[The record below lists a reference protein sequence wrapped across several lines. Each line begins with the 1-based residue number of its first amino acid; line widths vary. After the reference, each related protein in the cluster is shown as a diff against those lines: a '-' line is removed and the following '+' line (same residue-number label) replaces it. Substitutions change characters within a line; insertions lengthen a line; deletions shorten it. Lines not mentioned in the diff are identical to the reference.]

1 MPVHDWTR
9 VTAGIFHHFHHG
21 WTAALSNAFNGGL
34 LPPGYYALSEKVA
47 GGPIPDVLTFQH
59 GQSPS
64 PSPPRSNG
72 NGNTA
77 VMTPPRTRFVRM
89 AEPEQYAAKANRI
102 AIRHPLGQVVAVLE
116 IVSPGNKESRHAL
129 RAFVEKS
136 VEFLRQGIHLL
147 VIDLFPPTPRDPQ
160 GIHKA
165 IWDEVRD
172 EPFELPADKPLTL
185 VAYAATAVKTA
196 YIEPVAVG
204 DALPDMPL
212 FLTPE
217 MYVAVPLEATYCATW
232 SACPAPVKALLE

>member
-21 WTAALSNAFNGGL
+21 WTAALSNAFNAGL
-34 LPPGYYALSEKVA
+34 LPPGYYALSEQVA

-59 GQSPS
+59 GPLSASRP
-64 PSPPRSNG
+64 NG
-72 NGNTA
+72 NGNAA

-102 AIRHPLGQVVAVLE
+102 TIRHPLGQVVAVLE

-129 RAFVEKS
+129 RAFVDKS
-136 VEFLRQGIHLL
+136 AEFLRQGIHLL

-165 IWDEVRD
+165 IWDEIRD

-185 VAYAATAVKTA
+185 VAYAAMPVKTA

-204 DALPDMPL
+204 EVLPEMPL
-212 FLTPE
+212 FLGPDR
-217 MYVAVPLEATYCATW
+217 YVAVPLEATYASTW
-232 SACPAPVKALLE
+232 VACPAPVKALLE